1 MPGEIDSASF
11 LVLPQSFGPYLTAGF
26 FAVCTVAATILFHL
40 IASRVFVSA
49 RQKGPSGPLAF
60 GILSLV
66 LGLAGIAFGLTV
78 ETRSLALLVGL
89 ASGFLLWLCFGE
101 VGQEMGWVS
110 MLSRSAVPMFLLST
124 AAWLGCILFDVL
136 PQAVLAAIGYPVCV
150 WGINLTRV
158 RIISKWGPS
167 SLAATVLALATA
179 AAAGGSLVLGVILRS
194 PVSGI
199 IGGIA
204 FAMSTW
210 SVLEMLWERGTAN
223 RPWRRRG

>member
-1 MPGEIDSASF
+1 MTAEIDSTA
-11 LVLPQSFGPYLTAGF
+11 LMALPQTYGSYLTAGF

-40 IASRVFVSA
+40 LASHIFLSA
-49 RQKGPSGPLAF
+49 KQKGPAGPLAF

-66 LGLAGIAFGLTV
+66 LGLAGIAFGLTI
-78 ETRSLALLVGL
+78 ETRSLAMLVEL

-110 MLSRSAVPMFLLST
+110 MMSRSAVPMFLLFT
-124 AAWLGCILFDVL
+124 AAWLGCILLDAL
-136 PQAVLAAIGYPVCV
+136 PHAVLAAIGYPVCI

-179 AAAGGSLVLGVILRS
+179 AVAGGSLVLGVILRS

-210 SVLEMLWERGTAN
+210 SVLEMLWERGTAK
-223 RPWRRRG
+223 RPWRRS

>member
-1 MPGEIDSASF
+1 MTAEIDSTA
-11 LVLPQSFGPYLTAGF
+11 LMALPQTYGSYLTAGF

-40 IASRVFVSA
+40 LASHIFLSA
-49 RQKGPSGPLAF
+49 KQKGPAGPLAF

-66 LGLAGIAFGLTV
+66 LGLAGIAFGLTI
-78 ETRSLALLVGL
+78 ETRSLAMLVGL

-110 MLSRSAVPMFLLST
+110 MMSRSAVPMFLLFT
-124 AAWLGCILFDVL
+124 AAWLGCILLDAL
-136 PQAVLAAIGYPVCV
+136 PHAVLAAIGYPVCI

-179 AAAGGSLVLGVILRS
+179 AVAGGSLVLGVILRS

-199 IGGIA
+199 
-204 FAMSTW
+204 
-210 SVLEMLWERGTAN
+210 
-223 RPWRRRG
+223 